1 MVKSEWGC
9 ISQEQYSWWYYSHS
23 VMPHAWLPM
32 LDGNALAVSRTR
44 DGAGR
49 KRQQESCAWDVLLY
63 PVGRHQMRIL
73 QS

>member
-1 MVKSEWGC
+1 MVKSEWDC
-9 ISQEQYSWWYYSHS
+9 ISQGKYSWWYYSHS

-49 KRQQESCAWDVLLY
+49 KVSKNRAPGTSCFTQW
-63 PVGRHQMRIL
+63 GTTE
-73 QS
+73 